1 MTILALLLALLA
13 QDPDAKPT
21 PIEPIKPG
29 QKGSTMDYGP
39 FLSSTV
45 GRVRYKK
52 DADLY
57 ALKGLSIRVAKD
69 VTACFDTDTLR
80 WAAVWTGGFLDLAG
94 THLVTSKGSIP
105 PTMGGTELF
114 STKPGPGVSKGEDW
128 KDPRPAPYGPLPRG
142 WGRYQGLFLNGERV
156 ILSYLAGEV
165 PVLELPGW
173 SAGIFTRTIR
183 IGPSREPVLLLLAE
197 GEGVWTGGNG
207 LPEGARTE
215 TAAGRTVL
223 RVPALAAPVVFTVTT
238 GKGVA
243 AVLSGPPF
251 PDPAELCKGGPARWT
266 GEIVAKGAVGAND
279 AAYVLDTLPVPEE
292 NPWKAWMRL
301 TALDF
306 FSDGRAAVCTWS
318 GDVWIVSGIDEKLEA
333 VSWRRFATGLYEP
346 LGLKV
351 VGDTVY
357 VLGRDQITRLHDLN
371 GDGEADFYEN
381 FNNDATTMANYHAFA
396 FELHTDPDGNFY
408 WSSDGH
414 RVDSSVPLHGCIVKV
429 PKDGGPSEVFAT
441 GLRAA
446 NGMSVGPNGEV
457 TCADNQG
464 NWCPSSRLNWVR
476 KGGFYGYVPH
486 SGRAEAPK
494 DFDPPLCW
502 LPHAVDN
509 SSGGQVWVTSGR
521 WGPLKGR
528 LLHTSYGTASL
539 FHVPFE
545 KVGDLAQGGV
555 VKFPLAFASGVMRGR
570 FNPKDGQLYLSGLRG
585 WQTAGARDG
594 CLQRVRYTGKPAN
607 MILDVRPRKGALELG
622 FSDPLD
628 PSEGADAGLYGAFC
642 WNYLWSEKYGSD
654 EYKLSDPKKKGRDAL
669 EVKSARLSEDR
680 KTVTLE
686 IPDLKPAMQVLVRV
700 RVKAADGSPVSAD
713 LYHTIHR
720 IP

>member
-1 MTILALLLALLA
+1 MRLLALLLALWG
-13 QDPDAKPT
+13 QDPKPP

-39 FLSSTV
+39 FLTSTV
-45 GRVRYKK
+45 SRVRYKK
-52 DADLY
+52 DADLH
-57 ALKGLSIRVAKD
+57 ALKGISIRLGKEA
-69 VTACFDTDTLR
+69 TACFDTDTLR

-105 PTMGGTELF
+105 TTMGGTEFF
-114 STKPGPGVSKGEDW
+114 STPLGPGVSRGDDW
-128 KDPRPAPYGPLPRG
+128 KDPRPAPYGPLPRA
-142 WGRYQGLFLNGERV
+142 WGRYQGLYLHGDRV
-156 ILSYLAGEV
+156 VLGYTIGDV
-165 PVLELPGW
+165 PVFETPSWENGVFARNL
-173 SAGIFTRTIR
+173 RV
-183 IGPSREPVLLLLAE
+183 GPS
-197 GEGVWTGGNG
+197 T
-207 LPEGARTE
+207 
-215 TAAGRTVL
+215 
-223 RVPALAAPVVFTVTT
+223 APVAILVKDSPRVQTGLTDPPAGHRVDQRGDRVALHLPPLAKPVVLQVTYRTTASAPPPPTV
-238 GKGVA
+238 
-243 AVLSGPPF
+243 
-251 PDPAELCKGGPARWT
+251 DPGTLRGGGPARWKET
-266 GEIVAKGAVGAND
+266 IVAKGTVAADD

-306 FSDGRAAVCTWS
+306 LSDGRAAVCTWS
-318 GDVWIVSGIDEKLEA
+318 GDVWVVSGIDRKLEA
-333 VSWRRFATGLYEP
+333 VSWTRFATGLYEP

-351 VGDTVY
+351 VDDKVC

-381 FNNDATTMANYHAFA
+381 FNNDSNAMANYHAFA

-464 NWCPSSRLNWVR
+464 NWCPSSRLNWVK

-486 SGRAEAPK
+486 SGRAEPPK
-494 DFDPPLCW
+494 DYDPPLCW
-502 LPHAVDN
+502 LPHQVDN
-509 SSGGQVWVTSGR
+509 SSGGQVWVTSDR
-521 WGPLKGR
+521 WGPLKGH

-539 FHVPFE
+539 FHVVHE
-545 KVGDLAQGGV
+545 KAGDVVQGGV

-570 FNPKDGQLYLSGLRG
+570 FNPKDGQLYLAGLRG
-585 WQTAGARDG
+585 WQTVGARDG
-594 CLQRVRYTGKPAN
+594 GLQRVRYTGKPAN
-607 MILDVRPRKGALELG
+607 MLLDLRVKRGGLELV
-622 FSDPLD
+622 FTDPLD
-628 PSEGADAGLYGAFC
+628 AAAAADPDGYGALW

-654 EYKLSDPKKKGRDAL
+654 DYWVSNRKKKGR
-669 EVKSARLSEDR
+669 EPVEIKSVKVSEDR

-686 IPDLKPAMQVLVRV
+686 IPDLKPVMQMLVRV
-700 RVKAADGSPVSAD
+700 RVKAADGSPVSMD
-713 LYHTIHR
+713 LFHTIHR
-720 IP
+720 VP